1 MPSGPLDGIRVL
13 EFGQIIA
20 APLGCQFLSDL
31 GAEVIKVEPPGGEP
45 WRHNASFM
53 PNESKTFQTLNR
65 GKKSLAIDIRS
76 PVAQEAIHR
85 LVKQIDVVVFNYRPD
100 VGERLCIDYETLS
113 RIKRDLIYV
122 DSTAFGRQGEM
133 AARPGYDI
141 VVQAL
146 SGLLSSDGKLDP
158 KGVPVTA
165 YPAVADTT
173 TAYAIATGVCAA
185 LFHRAMTGQGQKV
198 ETSLLIN
205 ALTVQTSVGS
215 RDFASVPPADALREK
230 FVDRLAEAR
239 SGNLSYTE
247 LLAARDATFG
257 AGQAGNVYYR
267 CFITRDGAIA
277 IGALSASLRS
287 KVRAVLGIEHN
298 RDEPG
303 YNAQDPEQREIDRR
317 LVVQVEEMICAET
330 TGYWEQRFESGGV
343 PVSRVN
349 FVQELT
355 GHPQVLANDYA
366 VELKHELSGAQIGA
380 APPWKMSVTPP
391 EAQGA
396 SPVLGKHTDELL
408 LAAGY
413 PQEQLDDLRQRR
425 VIR

>member
-1 MPSGPLDGIRVL
+1 
-13 EFGQIIA
+13 
-20 APLGCQFLSDL
+20 LS
-31 GAEVIKVEPPGGEP
+31 
-45 WRHNASFM
+45 
-53 PNESKTFQTLNR
+53 
-65 GKKSLAIDIRS
+65 
-76 PVAQEAIHR
+76 
-85 LVKQIDVVVFNYRPD
+85 
-100 VGERLCIDYETLS
+100 
-113 RIKRDLIYV
+113 
-122 DSTAFGRQGEM
+122 
-133 AARPGYDI
+133 
-141 VVQAL
+141 
-146 SGLLSSDGKLDP
+146 
-158 KGVPVTA
+158 
-165 YPAVADTT
+165 
-173 TAYAIATGVCAA
+173 
-185 LFHRAMTGQGQKV
+185 
-198 ETSLLIN
+198 
-205 ALTVQTSVGS
+205 
-215 RDFASVPPADALREK
+215 
-230 FVDRLAEAR
+230 EAR

-277 IGALSASLRS
+277 IGALSASLRA

-317 LVVQVEEMICAET
+317 IVGQVEEMICAET
-330 TGYWEQRFESGGV
+330 TEHWEQRFEDGGV

-355 GHPQVLANDYA
+355 NHPQVLANEYA

-408 LAAGY
+408 LSVGY
-413 PQEQLDDLRQRR
+413 RSEEIDDLRVRG

>member
-1 MPSGPLDGIRVL
+1 MASGPLNGIRVL

-31 GAEVIKVEPPGGEP
+31 GAEVIKVEPPEGEP

-65 GKKSLAIDIRS
+65 GKKSLAIDVRDAH
-76 PVAQEAIHR
+76 AQEAIHR
-85 LVKQIDVVVFNYRPD
+85 LVRQIDVVVINYRPD
-100 VGERLCIDYETLS
+100 VAKRLGIDYETLS
-113 RIKRDLIYV
+113 QIRPDLIYV

-146 SGLLSSDGKLDP
+146 SGLLSSDGKLDA

-165 YPAVADTT
+165 FPAVADTT

-185 LFHRAMTGQGQKV
+185 LFHRAMTGQGQLV

-205 ALTVQTSVGS
+205 ALTVQTSVAS
-215 RDFASVPPADALREK
+215 RDFASVPPADTLREK
-230 FVDRLAEAR
+230 FVARLSEAR

-277 IGALSASLRS
+277 IGALSASLRA
-287 KVRAVLGIEHN
+287 KVRTVLGIEHN

-303 YNAQDPEQREIDRR
+303 YNAQDLEQREIDRKI
-317 LVVQVEEMICAET
+317 VADVEEMISAET
-330 TGYWEQRFESGGV
+330 TEYWEQRFENGGV

-349 FVQELT
+349 FVQELAS
-355 GHPQVLANDYA
+355 HPQVIANDYA
-366 VELKHELSGAQIGA
+366 VELRHELAGLQMAA
-380 APPWKMSVTPP
+380 APPWRMSVTPP
-391 EAQGA
+391 QAQSA

-408 LAAGY
+408 RAAGY
-413 PQEQLDDLRQRR
+413 TQDEIEDLRKRG